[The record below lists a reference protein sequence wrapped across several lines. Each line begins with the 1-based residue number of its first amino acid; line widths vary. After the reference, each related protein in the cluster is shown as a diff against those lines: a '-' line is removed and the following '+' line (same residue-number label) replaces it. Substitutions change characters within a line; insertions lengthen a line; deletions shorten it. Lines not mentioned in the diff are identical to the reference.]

1 MRVYFGRTRGRLAFH
16 GGARDGKP
24 SKHVIF
30 GDWLDVEDHP
40 ADPGLYLV
48 KWRVW
53 NAATGRVGI
62 ERHQVARNDCRTEAV
77 LDMIFV
83 DVGQGDGCIVNVP
96 DGSRQHTLIIDAGQ
110 RSNMKNLLNWRFRY
124 LSDDRD
130 LHSAVVTHPDSD
142 HYAGFQGIF
151 ADARVTFGQVYIN
164 GLLDRSTPD
173 NRKTERIGPR
183 RDGFCT
189 EVFETTAQLAAALN
203 DPNVK
208 GFYPTLLRT
217 ALSRGWPVSMCSTR
231 HGEEAGG
238 KTYLPGFAP
247 GQADATIQVLGP
259 VPSEIGGRT
268 ALKAFGPEPGD
279 GAFDVGKT
287 KNGHSILLKLR
298 LGGFSVIFGGDLNR
312 SSEDHLLR
320 HYGGIGPDAP
330 LSQAVAGARQV
341 LGADFLK
348 CCHHGSADV
357 TDEFLEAVNPFGF
370 VVSSGDEESHVHP
383 RPEILGLLGKKGRGD
398 RPLVLC
404 TEILRSTPASK
415 SLSPSE
421 KTEHEELMDAIAVA
435 PGPAERKAA
444 RKALTDFL
452 NRRFAR
458 LVGVYGAI
466 TVRTDGERLIV
477 AFRKERAGAGSPWQ
491 LYEYGLD
498 AGTWR
503 LAEADGH

>member
-1 MRVYFGRTRGRLAFH
+1 MRVYFARTRGRLAFH
-16 GGARDGKP
+16 GGANGGKP

-40 ADPGLYLV
+40 ADPRLYLV
-48 KWRVW
+48 RWRVW
-53 NAATGRVGI
+53 DARTGRVGI
-62 ERHQVARNDCRTEAV
+62 QRHQVARDDCRTDAV

-96 DGSRQHTLIIDAGQ
+96 DGARQHTLVIDAGQ

-124 LSDDRD
+124 LSDDRN
-130 LHSAVVTHPDSD
+130 LHTAVVTHPDSD

-151 ADARVTFGQVYIN
+151 TDPRIKIGQVFIN
-164 GLLDRSTPD
+164 GLLDRSTPA
-173 NRKTERIGPR
+173 NRGTERLGPR

-189 EVFETTAQLAAALN
+189 EVFETTVQLSAALA
-203 DPNVK
+203 DPDVK

-231 HGEEAGG
+231 HGEPAGG
-238 KTYLPGFAP
+238 QTYLPGFAP
-247 GQADATIQVLGP
+247 GQAGASIQVLGP
-259 VPSEIGGRT
+259 VPADLGGRV
-268 ALKAFGPEPGD
+268 ALKAFGPGPGE
-279 GAFDVGKT
+279 GGFDVGKT
-287 KNGHSILLKLR
+287 KNGHSVLLKLR
-298 LGGFSVIFGGDLNR
+298 MGGFSVIFGGDLNR
-312 SSEDHLLR
+312 SAEDYLLR
-320 HYGGIGPDAP
+320 HYGGTGPDAP

-415 SLSPSE
+415 SLSPAE
-421 KTEHEELMDAIAVA
+421 KAAHEALMDAVA
-435 PGPAERKAA
+435 AASGPAGRKAA
-444 RKALTDFL
+444 RQALTDFW

-466 TVRTDGERLIV
+466 TVRTDGERLII

-491 LYEYGLD
+491 LYEFQLD
-498 AGTWR
+498 AGEWR
-503 LAEADGH
+503 LVEAAGR